1 MNDTEFHTLIDDQL
15 NSIEEQLDE
24 CDADIDYEVAAG
36 ILTIDFANG
45 SKIIINRQ
53 EPVHQLWLAT
63 RTNGYHFDYV
73 DGHWCDDRTGQ
84 RFLEI
89 LNKACCD
96 QSGETIVIN

>member
-24 CDADIDYEVAAG
+24 CEADIDYEIAAG

-45 SKIIINRQ
+45 SKVIINRQ

-63 RTNGYHFDYV
+63 RSNGYHFDYV
-73 DGHWCDDRTGQ
+73 DGAWLDDRTGEN
-84 RFLEI
+84 FLDI
-89 LNKACCD
+89 LNKAMTE
-96 QSGETIVIN
+96 QAGEVIEVR